1 MTRENY
7 VEPEMD
13 IIEFEAEDVIVTSAG
28 SGATGNDGGL
38 DLPDQEF

>member
-1 MTRENY
+1 MTRESY

-13 IIEFEAEDVIVTSAG
+13 IVEFEAEDVIVTS
-28 SGATGNDGGL
+28 GL